1 MLWLLPYFPLAVYI
15 GRKAGGFCQGRNI
28 SHRLLGLCPPPHFY
42 IYFIS
47 LEEAETRS
55 STFCGITHSDN
66 AEIMTRTISLHSVA
80 IVTQIVINSCSAYS
94 PRILLSAQHS
104 PLLYIT
110 RQQIT
115 NPFRFSSVWIVPNCD
130 HRIDDGGEGPCLQS
144 DCTLSVAFE
153 SWEFG
158 ICAFKL
164 QLKSILVEHI

>member
-1 MLWLLPYFPLAVYI
+1 
-15 GRKAGGFCQGRNI
+15 
-28 SHRLLGLCPPPHFY
+28 
-42 IYFIS
+42 
-47 LEEAETRS
+47 
-55 STFCGITHSDN
+55 
-66 AEIMTRTISLHSVA
+66 MTRTISLHSVA

-164 QLKSILVEHI
+164 QLKSIACTFHCSPVANAQILVTSEPTSYRLTKTRDEETLK